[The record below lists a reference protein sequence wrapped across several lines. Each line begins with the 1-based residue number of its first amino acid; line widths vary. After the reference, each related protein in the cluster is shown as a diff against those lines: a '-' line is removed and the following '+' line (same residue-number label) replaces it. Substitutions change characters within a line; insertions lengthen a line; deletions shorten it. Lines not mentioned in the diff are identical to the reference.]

1 MNTNQLLRNNS
12 SGFFARFY
20 RHRFGL
26 PVLALMLALA
36 TPGLKAGDIEG
47 FIIDANTGR
56 YLPGVEVVVLGE
68 GRIAITNRDGS
79 YRIPDLP
86 AGTYTVQVRY
96 IGYSPISESVNV
108 PETGSATLSVEVG
121 LEFVEL
127 PAFRV
132 EGYREA
138 RALAL
143 QQKRTANN
151 ILDIISADSV
161 GSLPDRNVAEAL
173 ARIPGVSL
181 DVDAGEGRFVS
192 IRGLEPNF
200 NNVTFN
206 GAIVAA
212 PAAGGREGRAM
223 PLDVVGSGQIYQI
236 EVIKAVTPDM
246 DGNALGGTINIKSVS
261 AFDQPDRFVFG
272 KVELGENS
280 DRSGTLFDGDITWGD
295 TFNDGTVGISLSA
308 HYSERPFTSH
318 EIQANYGNEDG
329 RYFVETFELQPAEGE
344 RTRMGF
350 NYNIEFLPDPD
361 SEFFIRG
368 IFNQFDESERQQEMI
383 MDTRRDPMF
392 LSPTAADFNRMR
404 MEQRDFRREI
414 DQGLFNISVGGHRQY
429 DNMRVSG
436 DVTYSVAEEEVPF
449 IKTVQFR
456 TGNEN
461 FLPPNHFFYEFSGL
475 YPNFDDKGFLTQEQ
489 DEFNLRRFR
498 EDDSYSKEETYAPR
512 LDFEWENDDF
522 LGGRTTFKS
531 GAKITSRDRFV
542 DDNSTRPVGDFNMVQ
557 IAPPAPNSGFPM
569 YGGRYHYPSTLDVLT
584 ALDYLNA
591 NRSSFEVDPVE
602 SASNSVEDDYDIS
615 EDILALYFMA
625 TIQASEKLTVLAGV
639 RWEDTDASLKSFE
652 FQEGETAQGDVFNL
666 VETEGDFSYS
676 NFLPNLQLR
685 YEIGANTLL
694 RATFTG
700 TIGRPPYEKASPNNV
715 FEYEELDPE
724 DQLDPNFPF
733 IGEVELG
740 NPELSPYESIN
751 WDLGIEH
758 YLESGGLLSAG
769 IFQKE
774 IDNPIYP
781 FSESLRNVTRH
792 GIGFDTLSRVQ
803 FRNADKGSIT
813 GFELAAQIPF
823 SSFLEEGFLD
833 GFGLDVNATFISSDV
848 TIFDRLEDDLPF
860 FRQPEN
866 IYNVALY
873 YQKHKLQARIAYN
886 YQDES
891 VRELS
896 GAADEDRW
904 DDTRDYTD
912 VQASYAISDNYTIYV
927 NWQNIFEAEK
937 IRTYGR
943 GTQRLRRGE
952 FYGSYVR
959 AGIRYNW

>member
-1 MNTNQLLRNNS
+1 MNTKQLPKHNAT
-12 SGFFARFY
+12 GFFPRFI

-26 PVLALMLALA
+26 FTLTLMLALA
-36 TPGLKAGDIEG
+36 APGLKAGDIEG
-47 FIIDANTGR
+47 FVIDANTGR

-68 GRIAITNRDGS
+68 GRMAVTDRDGS

-96 IGYSPISESVNV
+96 IGYSPISEAVTV
-108 PETGSATLSVEVG
+108 PETGSATVSVEVG

-161 GSLPDRNVAEAL
+161 GALPDRNVAEAL

-200 NNVTFN
+200 NNVTLD

-246 DGNALGGTINIKSVS
+246 DGNALGGTINIKSTS

-272 KVELGENS
+272 KVEVGENS

-295 TFNDGTVGISLSA
+295 TFNDGTVGIALSA

-318 EIQANYGNEDG
+318 EIQANYGNQNG

-344 RTRMGF
+344 RERLGF

-361 SEFFIRG
+361 SEFYIRG
-368 IFNQFDESERQQEMI
+368 IFNQFDERERQQEMI
-383 MDTRRDPMF
+383 MDTRRDPEF
-392 LSPTAADFNRMR
+392 LSSTAADFNRMR

-436 DVTYSVAEEEVPF
+436 DVTYSQAEEQVPY
-449 IKTVQFR
+449 ITTVQFR

-461 FLPPNHFFYEFSGL
+461 FIEERFFYEFSGL
-475 YPNFDDKGFLTQEQ
+475 YPNFDDKGFLTEQQ

-512 LDFEWENDDF
+512 LDFEWENQDF
-522 LGGRTTFKS
+522 LGARTTFKT

-542 DDNSTRPVGDFNMVQ
+542 DDNSTRPVGDFNMLQ
-557 IAPPAPNSGFPM
+557 IAAPEPNSGFPI
-569 YGGRYHYPSTLDVLT
+569 YGGRYHYPSTLDVRK

-602 SASNSVEDDYDIS
+602 STSNSVEDDYDIT

-625 TIQASEKLTVLAGV
+625 TIQASENMTVLAGV
-639 RWEDTDASLKSFE
+639 RWEDTDAGLKSFE

-666 VETEGDFSYS
+666 VETEGDFAYS
-676 NFLPNLQLR
+676 NFLPNLQFR
-685 YEIGANTLL
+685 YQMGANTIL
-694 RATFTG
+694 RTAING
-700 TIGRPPYEKASPNNV
+700 TIGRPPYEKAAPNNV
-715 FEYEELDPE
+715 FEYEELDPD
-724 DQLDPNFPF
+724 DQLDPAFPF

-751 WDLGIEH
+751 LELGIEH

-769 IFQKE
+769 FFHKE
-774 IDNPIYP
+774 IDNPIYE
-781 FSESLRNVTRH
+781 FSEDLRNVTRH
-792 GIGFDTLSRVQ
+792 GIGFESLSRVQ
-803 FRNADKGSIT
+803 FRNADEGTIT
-813 GFELAAQIPF
+813 GLELAAQIPF

-848 TIFDRLEDDLPF
+848 TIFDRTEDDLPF

-866 IYNVALY
+866 IYNVAFY
-873 YQKHKLQARIAYN
+873 YQKHGLAARIAYN
-886 YQDES
+886 FQDES
-891 VRELS
+891 LRELS
-896 GAADEDRW
+896 GGADSDRW

-912 VQASYAISDNYTIYV
+912 IQASYAISDSYTIYM

-952 FYGSYVR
+952 FYGSYIR

>member
-1 MNTNQLLRNNS
+1 MKTNQLPKFNAT
-12 SGFFARFY
+12 GFFSRFF
-20 RHRFGL
+20 RHCFGMFPL
-26 PVLALMLALA
+26 ALVLALAA
-36 TPGLKAGDIEG
+36 PGLKAGDIEG

-68 GRIAITNRDGS
+68 GRMAVTDRDGS

-86 AGTYTVQVRY
+86 AGTYTVQVRF
-96 IGYSPISESVNV
+96 IGYSPISETVAV
-108 PETGSATLSVEVG
+108 PATGSATLSVDLG
-121 LEFVEL
+121 SEFVEL
-127 PAFRV
+127 PEFRV

-143 QQKRTANN
+143 QQKRTATN
-151 ILDIISADSV
+151 IIDIISADSV

-200 NNVTFN
+200 NNVTLD

-223 PLDVVGSGQIYQI
+223 PLDVVGSGQINQI

-246 DGNALGGTINIKSVS
+246 DGNALGGTINIKSTS

-272 KVELGENS
+272 KIEIGENNA
-280 DRSGTLFDGDITWGD
+280 RSGTLFDGDITWGD
-295 TFNDGTVGISLSA
+295 TFNDGKVGIALSA
-308 HYSERPFTSH
+308 HYSERFFTSH
-318 EIQANYGNEDG
+318 EIQANYGEDDG
-329 RYFVETFELQPAEGE
+329 RYYVRTFELQPAEGSRE
-344 RTRMGF
+344 RLGF
-350 NYNIEFLPDPD
+350 NYNIEFHPDTE

-368 IFNQFDESERQQEMI
+368 IFNQFDEAERQQEMI
-383 MDTRRDPMF
+383 MDTRRDPEF
-392 LSPTAADFNRMR
+392 LTSTAADFNRMR

-414 DQGLFNISVGGHRQY
+414 DQGVFNISVGGHRQY
-429 DNMRVSG
+429 DRVRVSG
-436 DVTYSVAEEEVPF
+436 DVTYSQAEEQVPY
-449 IKTVQFR
+449 ITTVQFR

-461 FLPPNHFFYEFSGL
+461 FIDQRFFYEFAGL
-475 YPNFDDKGFLTQEQ
+475 YPNFDDKGFLTEQQ

-498 EDDSYSKEETYAPR
+498 EDDSYSMEENVAPR

-522 LGGRTTFKS
+522 LGKRTTFKT
-531 GAKITSRDRFV
+531 GGKFTRRDRFV
-542 DDNSTRPVGDFNMVQ
+542 DDNSTRPVGDFNMIQ
-557 IAPPAPNSGFPM
+557 IAAPEPNSGFSM
-569 YGGRYHYPSTLDVLT
+569 YGGRYHYPSTLDVRK

-591 NRSSFEVDPVE
+591 NRGSFEVDPVE
-602 SASNSVEDDYDIS
+602 STSNSVEDDYDIS
-615 EDILALYFMA
+615 EDIMALYFMG
-625 TIQASEKLTVLAGV
+625 TIQASDRLTVLAGV

-666 VETEGDFSYS
+666 VETEGAFAYS
-676 NFLPNLQLR
+676 NLLPNLQLR
-685 YEIGANTLL
+685 YEIGANTIL

-715 FEYEELDPE
+715 FEYEELDPD

-733 IGEVELG
+733 TGEVELG
-740 NPELSPYESIN
+740 NPELEPYESVN
-751 WDLGIEH
+751 LDLGIEH
-758 YLESGGLLSAG
+758 YLQSGGLLSAG

-781 FSESLRNVTRH
+781 FSENLTNVTRH
-792 GIGFDTLSRVQ
+792 GIGFDNLSRVQ

-823 SSFLEEGFLD
+823 SSFLGESFLD

-866 IYNVALY
+866 IFNVAFY
-873 YQKHKLQARIAYN
+873 YQKHGFAARIAYN
-886 YQDES
+886 SQDES
-891 VRELS
+891 LRELS
-896 GAADEDRW
+896 GGSDSDEW

-912 VQASYAISDNYTIYV
+912 IQASYAISDSYTIYV

-943 GTQRLRRGE
+943 GTNRLRRGE

>member
-1 MNTNQLLRNNS
+1 MNTNQLLRDYS
-12 SGFFARFY
+12 SGFFALFCRKGI
-20 RHRFGL
+20 GL
-26 PVLALMLALA
+26 LVLTLALA
-36 TPGLKAGDIEG
+36 APGLKAGDIEG
-47 FIIDANTGR
+47 FISDANTGR

-68 GRIAITNRDGS
+68 GRMAVTDRDGS

-86 AGTYTVQVRY
+86 AGTYTVQIRY
-96 IGYSPISESVNV
+96 IGYDPISESVSV
-108 PETGSATLSVEVG
+108 PETGSATLSAEIG
-121 LEFVEL
+121 LEYVEL

-132 EGYREA
+132 EGYREG
-138 RALAL
+138 RTLAL
-143 QQKRTANN
+143 QQKRTAGN

-200 NNVTFN
+200 NNVTLN
-206 GAIVAA
+206 GATLAA
-212 PAAGGREGRAM
+212 PSAGGREGRAM

-236 EVIKAVTPDM
+236 EVIKSVTPDM

-295 TFNDGTVGISLSA
+295 TFNDGTMGISLSA

-318 EIQANYGNEDG
+318 EIQASYGEQDG

-350 NYNIEFLPDPD
+350 NYNIEFLPDSD
-361 SEFFIRG
+361 SEFYIRG

-383 MDTRRDPMF
+383 MDTRRDPEF

-414 DQGLFNISVGGHRQY
+414 DQGLFNISVGGQRQF

-456 TGNEN
+456 TGNED
-461 FLPPNHFFYEFSGL
+461 FIEQRFFYEFSGL
-475 YPNFDDKGFLTQEQ
+475 YPNFDDKGFLTQEH

-557 IAPPAPNSGFPM
+557 ISPPEPNSGFPI
-569 YGGRYHYPSTLDVLT
+569 YGGRWQYPSTLDVLT

-591 NRSSFEVDPVE
+591 NRSAFEVDPVE
-602 SASNSVEDDYDIS
+602 SASNSVEDDYDIT

-625 TIQASEKLTVLAGV
+625 TIQASDNLTIQAGA

-652 FQEGETAQGDVFNL
+652 FQQGETADGDVWAL
-666 VETEGDFSYS
+666 VETDGEFAYS
-676 NFLPNLQLR
+676 NFLPNLQAK
-685 YEIGANTLL
+685 YQIGANTIL
-694 RATFTG
+694 RAAITG
-700 TIGRPPYEKASPNNV
+700 TIGRPPYEDASPNNV

-751 WDLGIEH
+751 FDLGIEH

-769 IFQKE
+769 IFKKE
-774 IDNPIYP
+774 IDNPIYE
-781 FSESLRNVTRH
+781 FSEDLSDVTRH
-792 GIGFDTLSRVQ
+792 GIGFDTLSRTQ

-848 TIFDRLEDDLPF
+848 TIFDRTADDLPF
-860 FRQPEN
+860 FRQPGN
-866 IYNVALY
+866 IYNVAFY
-873 YQKHKLQARIAYN
+873 YQKHKLSARIAYN

-891 VRELS
+891 LRELS
-896 GAADEDRW
+896 GAADEDHW

-912 VQASYAISDNYTIYV
+912 IQASYAISDSYTIYV

>member
-1 MNTNQLLRNNS
+1 MNTNQLLRDYS
-12 SGFFARFY
+12 SGFFALFCRKGI
-20 RHRFGL
+20 GL
-26 PVLALMLALA
+26 LVLTLALA
-36 TPGLKAGDIEG
+36 APGLKAGDIEG
-47 FIIDANTGR
+47 FISDANTGR

-68 GRIAITNRDGS
+68 GRMAVTDRDGS

-86 AGTYTVQVRY
+86 AGTYTVQIRY
-96 IGYSPISESVNV
+96 IGYDPISESVSV
-108 PETGSATLSVEVG
+108 PETGSATLSAEIG
-121 LEFVEL
+121 LEYVEL

-161 GSLPDRNVAEAL
+161 GSLPDQNVAEAL

-206 GAIVAA
+206 GATVAA
-212 PAAGGREGRAM
+212 PAAGGRQGRAM

-318 EIQANYGNEDG
+318 EIQASYGEQDG
-329 RYFVETFELQPAEGE
+329 RYFVQTFELQPAEGE

-350 NYNIEFLPDPD
+350 NYNIEFLPDSD
-361 SEFFIRG
+361 SEFYIRG

-383 MDTRRDPMF
+383 MDTRRDPEF

-429 DNMRVSG
+429 ENLRVTG
-436 DVTYSVAEEEVPF
+436 DVTYSVAEEDVPF

-456 TGNEN
+456 TGNED
-461 FLPPNHFFYEFSGL
+461 FIEQRFFYEFSGL
-475 YPNFDDKGFLTQEQ
+475 YPNFDDKGFLTQEH
-489 DEFNLRRFR
+489 DEFNLRRYR
-498 EDDSYSKEETYAPR
+498 EDDSYSKEETYAPK
-512 LDFEWENDDF
+512 LDFEWENEDF
-522 LGGRTTFKS
+522 LGGRTTFKT

-557 IAPPAPNSGFPM
+557 IAPPEPNSGFPM
-569 YGGRYHYPSTLDVLT
+569 YGGRWQYPSTLDVLT

-591 NRSSFEVDPVE
+591 NRSAFEVDPVE
-602 SASNSVEDDYDIS
+602 SASNSVEDDYDIT

-625 TIQASEKLTVLAGV
+625 TIQASDNLTIQAGA

-652 FQEGETAQGDVFNL
+652 FQQGETADGDVWAL
-666 VETEGDFSYS
+666 VETDGEFAYS
-676 NFLPNLQLR
+676 NFLPNLQAK
-685 YEIGANTLL
+685 YQIGANTIL
-694 RATFTG
+694 RAAITG
-700 TIGRPPYEKASPNNV
+700 TIGRPPYEDASPNNV

-751 WDLGIEH
+751 FDLGIEH

-769 IFQKE
+769 IFKKE
-774 IDNPIYP
+774 IDNPIYE
-781 FSESLRNVTRH
+781 FSEDLSDVTRH
-792 GIGFDTLSRVQ
+792 GIGFDTLSRTQ

-848 TIFDRLEDDLPF
+848 TIFDRTADDLPF

-866 IYNVALY
+866 IYNVAFY
-873 YQKHKLQARIAYN
+873 YQKHKLSARIAYN

-891 VRELS
+891 LRELS
-896 GAADEDRW
+896 GAADEDHW

-912 VQASYAISDNYTIYV
+912 VQASYAISDNYTIYM

>member
-1 MNTNQLLRNNS
+1 MNTNQLPRDYS
-12 SGFFARFY
+12 SGFFALFCRKGI
-20 RHRFGL
+20 GL
-26 PVLALMLALA
+26 LALA
-36 TPGLKAGDIEG
+36 LTLAAPGLKAGDIEG
-47 FIIDANTGR
+47 FISDANTGR

-68 GRIAITNRDGS
+68 GRMAVTDRDGS

-86 AGTYTVQVRY
+86 AGTYTVQIRY
-96 IGYSPISESVNV
+96 IGYDPISESVNV
-108 PETGSATLSVEVG
+108 PETGSATLSAEIG
-121 LEFVEL
+121 LEYVEL

-161 GSLPDRNVAEAL
+161 GSLPDQNVAEAL

-206 GAIVAA
+206 GATVAA
-212 PAAGGREGRAM
+212 PAAGGRQGRAM

-318 EIQANYGNEDG
+318 EIQASYGEQDG

-350 NYNIEFLPDPD
+350 NYNIEFLPDSD
-361 SEFFIRG
+361 SEFYIRG

-383 MDTRRDPMF
+383 MDTRRDPEF

-414 DQGLFNISVGGHRQY
+414 DQGLFNISVGGQRQF

-456 TGNEN
+456 TGNED
-461 FLPPNHFFYEFSGL
+461 FIEQRFFYEFSGL
-475 YPNFDDKGFLTQEQ
+475 YPNFDDKGFLTQEH

-557 IAPPAPNSGFPM
+557 ISPPEPNSGFPI
-569 YGGRYHYPSTLDVLT
+569 YGGRWQYPSTLDVLT

-591 NRSSFEVDPVE
+591 NRSAFEVDPVE
-602 SASNSVEDDYDIS
+602 SASNSVEDDYDIT

-625 TIQASEKLTVLAGV
+625 TIQASDNLTIQAGA

-652 FQEGETAQGDVFNL
+652 FQQGETADGDVWAL
-666 VETEGDFSYS
+666 VETDGEFAYS
-676 NFLPNLQLR
+676 NFLPNLQAK
-685 YEIGANTLL
+685 YQIGANTIL
-694 RATFTG
+694 RAAITG
-700 TIGRPPYEKASPNNV
+700 TIGRPPYEDASPNNV

-751 WDLGIEH
+751 FDLGIEH

-769 IFQKE
+769 IFKKE
-774 IDNPIYP
+774 IDNPIYE
-781 FSESLRNVTRH
+781 FSEDLSDVTRH
-792 GIGFDTLSRVQ
+792 GIGFDTLSRTQ

-848 TIFDRLEDDLPF
+848 TIFDRTADDLPF

-866 IYNVALY
+866 IYNVAFY
-873 YQKHKLQARIAYN
+873 YQKHKLSARIAYN

-891 VRELS
+891 LRELS
-896 GAADEDRW
+896 GAADEDHW

-912 VQASYAISDNYTIYV
+912 VQASYAISDNYTIYM